1 MIPCSQIETIKEI
14 KENVKKIDIIE
25 KSHIRL
31 TIIQQQILRRQDNVD
46 SKLSWLLALLVS
58 TLLAIVLFLGF
69 GIGG

>member
-1 MIPCSQIETIKEI
+1 MIPCSQVETIKEI

-31 TIIQQQILRRQDNVD
+31 TIIQQQILKRQDNVD
-46 SKLSWLLALLVS
+46 NKLGWLLALLVS
-58 TLLAIVLFLGF
+58 TLVAIVLFLGF

>member
-1 MIPCSQIETIKEI
+1 MIPCSQVDTIKEI

-31 TIIQQQILRRQDNVD
+31 TIIQQQILKRQDNVD
-46 SKLSWLLALLVS
+46 NKLSWLLALLVS